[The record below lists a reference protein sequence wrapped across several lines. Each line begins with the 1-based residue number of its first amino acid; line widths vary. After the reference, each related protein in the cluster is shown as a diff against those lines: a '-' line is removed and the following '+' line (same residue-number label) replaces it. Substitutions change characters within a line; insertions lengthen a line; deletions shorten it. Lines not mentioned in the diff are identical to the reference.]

1 MNPIL
6 PLEQL
11 ALVFVLVAGLVGWS
25 GWRSAH
31 RLRGRLRSTLLGLR
45 WAALAALAVIALNPG
60 HWQVSRSEDGRE
72 WAVLLDSSASMAT
85 ADAAGGT
92 RWTRATGIARGLRAP
107 EGQTLR
113 FFNFAAG
120 AQPVPAPAELA
131 ADACRGEQT
140 DIVGALGQVAERY
153 RSSGQR
159 LGGIVMLTDGRQI
172 PARAYEEVA
181 MEVRASRSPVYPV
194 VLGEAVK
201 TVDLAIGTRRQ
212 QYIAFAGQTFTI
224 DARLRCTGL
233 ENIRPRVSLL
243 DSDGKVLAEKPVF
256 IGNQA
261 EVSVPFVI
269 TAAEPGYRT
278 YRLRVEDWAGE
289 GTANNTAEFAAYVLG
304 QRMRVLL
311 VEGAPHWDS
320 KFIAQLLQGQ
330 RHVDLSLVYRLGQ
343 ERYFSQMDTSLLS
356 AEQAWREL
364 PDSVEALA
372 RYDLIVAGRGFEYFL
387 NRGSIG
393 ALKEFLRVR
402 GGGLV
407 FTRGKS
413 YAGEQPELEALEP
426 VSWGPEWNQRYV
438 WEPTEAGEQAGLF
451 SDGLPGRSDPLWA
464 KLPQLSHA
472 WQTTRPK
479 LFARVLAEGVAEV
492 GGRTGRVPVV
502 VAQRFGKGQVVA
514 VNSEDLWQWD
524 FFPKVEGASAVY
536 RDFWLHLITWAAV
549 QAEFLPGHDWALHL
563 SESRVAVGQPVR
575 LRMASR
581 LPEPG
586 GAPVVR
592 IWRGA
597 KLVGEVA
604 LAAVPE
610 RSGEYEGVFS
620 PTLPGLH
627 RLEAVVGAGAAPLV
641 YETLAVQAPP
651 AETDDVSPDREWLA
665 QLATA
670 TQGRLVTEEEIQ
682 GLFTPPPATEEALA
696 LDNARWVSRWDR
708 APWLLLVVALLA
720 AEWVIRRRNGLT

>member
-11 ALVFVLVAGLVGWS
+11 SLVFVLVAGLVGWS
-25 GWRSAH
+25 GWRSAQ
-31 RLRGRLRSTLLGLR
+31 RLRGGLRGILLGLR

-60 HWQVSRSEDGRE
+60 HWQVSRSEAGRE
-72 WAVLLDSSASMAT
+72 WAVLLDSSVSMDT
-85 ADAAGGT
+85 ADVEGGT
-92 RWTRATGIARGLRAP
+92 RWTHACGIAQRLRAP

-113 FFNFAAG
+113 FFTFAAG
-120 AQPVPAPAELA
+120 AQPVPAPAKLEA
-131 ADACRGEQT
+131 EACRGEQT
-140 DIVGALGQVAERY
+140 DIVGALAQVAERY
-153 RSSGQR
+153 RSSGQH
-159 LGGIVMLTDGRQI
+159 LGGIVVLSDGRQV
-172 PARAYEEVA
+172 PARGYEEVA
-181 MEVRASRSPVYPV
+181 MELRAGRSPVYPV

-201 TVDLAIGTRRQ
+201 TVDLAIGTRRP
-212 QYIAFAGQTFTI
+212 QYIAFAGQSFTV

-233 ENIRPRVSLL
+233 ANIRPRVSLL
-243 DSDGKVLAEKPVF
+243 DGDGKVLAEKPVF
-256 IGNQA
+256 IGTQA
-261 EVSVPFVI
+261 EVSVAFEI
-269 TAAEPGYRT
+269 NAAEPGYRT
-278 YRLRVEDWAGE
+278 YRLRVEHWAGE
-289 GTANNTAEFAAYVLG
+289 GATTNNTAEFAAYVLG
-304 QRMRVLL
+304 ERMRVLL

-343 ERYFSQMDTSLLS
+343 ERYFSQMDSSLLS

-364 PDSVEALA
+364 PESVEALA

-407 FTRGKS
+407 FTRGKA

-426 VSWGPEWNQRYV
+426 VSWGPEWNQRFV
-438 WEPTEAGEQAGLF
+438 WQPTDAGEEAGLF

-492 GGRTGRVPVV
+492 GGRSVRVPVL

-563 SESRVAVGQPVR
+563 SEPRVEVGQPVR

-581 LPEPG
+581 LPEPV

-610 RSGEYEGVFS
+610 RSGEYEGVYS

-627 RLEAVVGAGAAPLV
+627 RLEAAVGTAPLV

-651 AETDDVSPDREWLA
+651 AESDDVSPDREWLA
-665 QLATA
+665 QLAAA

-682 GLFTPPPATEEALA
+682 GLFAPPPATAEALA

-720 AEWVIRRRNGLT
+720 SEWVIRRRNGLT